1 MNPNFQYSRV
11 ILKRSGI
18 SGATPTINTG
28 STNHTDGT
36 WSPTDLYEGEIFLNS
51 ADDLMWVRTS
61 NGILPISISGGSTSV
76 TSAANIGT
84 GEGIF
89 ESNSGGILQFK
100 SLVAGAGITLTS
112 GATEIEI
119 SSTGGGDISLSGNNS
134 FQSLQ
139 TNNEFFTG
147 GYNNSISRGDGSV
160 ALFQAEAYFSSFA
173 WAGGYANRAYVGPLT
188 GESVGQQGS
197 VAMGPSYDNFK
208 KGVNSAAAFAI
219 SNNYW
224 IKSGNTSS
232 GIYSGQ
238 ENIVGYNQAFSSII
252 GGSGNTIND
261 DLENP
266 FGFPFSGFGFNSIIN
281 SRSSTILSGVS
292 ATTIIGGVDLTA
304 TTSNTVYVPNLNVE
318 GEIIGAPY
326 DLSMAISDET
336 TAITTGNTKLTLYAP
351 RNFSIEKVKISL
363 STSGSTTT
371 TVDVNVNGST
381 ILSSPISLT
390 SGNFINT
397 TTSISSADVDEDD
410 RITIDIDVAGTDAA
424 GLKCYLIGKN
434 RV

>member
-36 WSPTDLYEGEIFLNS
+36 WSPTDLYEGELFLNS

-61 NGILPISISGGSTSV
+61 NGLMPISISGGSTTV

-100 SLVAGAGITLTS
+100 SLVAGSNITLTT

-119 SSTGGGDISLSGNNS
+119 SSTGGSGEYTTGATLVGTIAVFDRTDMLSAYTLDLSSLAGA
-134 FQSLQ
+134 
-139 TNNEFFTG
+139 
-147 GYNNSISRGDGSV
+147 GDGSFTNNGLNTYTGGTS
-160 ALFQAEAYFSSFA
+160 LFQTVNIS
-173 WAGGYANRAYVGPLT
+173 GGTFQDVTIT
-188 GESVGQQGS
+188 GETHFDGATGSTLQLNNSGSSVS
-197 VAMGPSYDNFK
+197 VYADASSNIINT
-208 KGVNSAAAFAI
+208 GVTN
-219 SNNYW
+219 
-224 IKSGNTSS
+224 
-232 GIYSGQ
+232 
-238 ENIVGYNQAFSSII
+238 SSIVA
-252 GGSGNTIND
+252 GSGNTINA
-261 DLENP
+261 DLNNV
-266 FGFPFSGFGFNSIIN
+266 F
-281 SRSSTILSGVS
+281 V
-292 ATTIIGGVDLTA
+292 AGVDLTA
-304 TTSNTVYVPNLNVE
+304 TASDTAYFSNVV
-318 GEIIGAPY
+318 GAPY

-336 TAITTGNTKLTLYAP
+336 TAISSGAGKLTLYAP

-410 RITIDIDVAGTDAA
+410 RITIDIDAAGTDAA